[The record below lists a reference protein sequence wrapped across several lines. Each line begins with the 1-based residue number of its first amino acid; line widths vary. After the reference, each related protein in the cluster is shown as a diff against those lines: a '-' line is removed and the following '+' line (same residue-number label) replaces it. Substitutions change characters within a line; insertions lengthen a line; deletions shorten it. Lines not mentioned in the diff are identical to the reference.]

1 MQEKPS
7 AIGSTKTQNQ
17 DLKRAA
23 TSEKKK
29 KKTVMPE
36 LTNGEKSP

>member
-29 KKTVMPE
+29 KKKKKKNSYARV
-36 LTNGEKSP
+36 N

>member
-29 KKTVMPE
+29 KKFMPK
-36 LTNGEKSP
+36 LNNGEKSP

>member
-29 KKTVMPE
+29 KPVMPE

>member
-7 AIGSTKTQNQ
+7 AIGSTITQNQ

-29 KKTVMPE
+29 TVMPE